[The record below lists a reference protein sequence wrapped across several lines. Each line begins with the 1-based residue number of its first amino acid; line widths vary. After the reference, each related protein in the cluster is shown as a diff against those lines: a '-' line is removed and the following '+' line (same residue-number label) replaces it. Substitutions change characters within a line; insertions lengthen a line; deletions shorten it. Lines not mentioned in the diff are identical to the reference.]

1 MPFVDGL
8 YSFLSGTAGI
18 TALTGSG
25 SSARIYPLIAPE
37 LLANA
42 SLSTTLVYAQVSR
55 QDIELLRETAKRK
68 TEFEFIAL
76 AETHSAAHALAD
88 ALESALDR
96 YRGAMGAYT
105 CDFARLLDISDDV
118 IPDTGT
124 YVVTSRYLLT
134 HTS

>member
-8 YSFLSGTAGI
+8 YSFLTATAGI

-25 SSARIYPLIAPE
+25 ASARIYPVIAPE
-37 LLANA
+37 LGLNSA
-42 SLSTTLVYAQVSR
+42 LSVTLLFAQVSR
-55 QDIELLRETAKRK
+55 QDIELLRETVKRK
-68 TEFEFIAL
+68 TEFEFVAL
-76 AETHSAAHALAD
+76 AETHSAAHELAD
-88 ALESALDR
+88 ALEAALDR

-105 CDFARLLDISDDV
+105 CDFARLQDISDDV

-124 YVVTSRYLLT
+124 YVVTSRYTLT